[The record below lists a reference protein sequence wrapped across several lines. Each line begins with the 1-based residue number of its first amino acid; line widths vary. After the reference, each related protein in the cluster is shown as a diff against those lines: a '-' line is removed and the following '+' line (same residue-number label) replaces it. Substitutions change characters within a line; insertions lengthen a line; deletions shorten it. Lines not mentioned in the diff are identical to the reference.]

1 MVELEQKDEWADDQ
15 DEIDAPRRDKA
26 LIQLN
31 WVNITIKAMP
41 AQGRC
46 KGQGALLEER
56 TIIDNVSG
64 AVLPGQFLA
73 IIGASGKIAS
83 M

>member
-1 MVELEQKDEWADDQ
+1 MAQVIDNFGPGG
-15 DEIDAPRRDKA
+15 EILDVAPTREKA

-31 WVNITIKAMP
+31 WTDITIKAMP
-41 AQGRC
+41 ATGRC
-46 KGQGALLEER
+46 AAPGALKVER

-73 IIGASGKIAS
+73 IIGASGKKTPT
-83 M
+83 